1 MRLTDKNNKISYL
14 LFWLLV
20 SIAYC
25 GVYTVAEFAVTP
37 INGLRSFMVCAAQ
50 WAVVSFFASAVLQLI
65 SLNRIIFAI
74 TFTPLCLLS
83 TISVYYFVTTG
94 TGISATSIELA
105 AVNDATMWAT
115 AVTPTLIWLLVITLI
130 TGIAV
135 SVIRWKFV
143 RAPGKRIAAVF
154 CLIDVAVILMPAY
167 TTTRIRRAVGSR
179 MPYAIYFASD
189 EYLSNRS
196 IISDSRDTYT
206 QTAASADTTAVDI
219 FFVIGEALRADHL
232 SLNGYGRETMP
243 RLRLEHNLVSF
254 DSIYSDYTHTFASV
268 PAIMTRNNPDSPDAR
283 FEEQSFITLMKNAG
297 YRSAWFANQDLSA
310 SYIYFAHE
318 ADSLVTVNASR
329 SLNSF
334 APWLDSDMLPHIDK
348 WLAAGEKSQRSL
360 AVIHTIGS
368 HWWYGAH
375 YSNGDN
381 NFKPDADSREVSALS
396 REQLINSYDNTILA
410 TDKFLGNLIDMLRE
424 RTAVLIYYSDHG
436 ESLGENG
443 IYFHAADCEPLHHP
457 AALIWWSD
465 SYERAYPEKTAALRS
480 NRHRNT
486 TTASAF
492 HTVLDAA
499 AITTAPLDTTLSL
512 VRQKQADR

>member
-1 MRLTDKNNKISYL
+1 MRLTDKNHKVSYL
-14 LFWLLV
+14 LFWMLV

-37 INGLRSFMVCAAQ
+37 INGFRSFMVCAAQ
-50 WAVVSFFASAVLQLI
+50 WAVVSFFAAALLQLI
-65 SLNRIIFAI
+65 SLSRIIFAI

-105 AVNDATMWAT
+105 AVNDASMCAT
-115 AVTPTLIWLLVITLI
+115 VVTPTLICLLAITLI
-130 TGIAV
+130 TGIAA

-143 RAPGKRIAAVF
+143 RRSGKRIVAVL
-154 CLIDVAVILMPAY
+154 CLIDVVAILMPAY
-167 TTTRIRRAVGSR
+167 TTSRIRRAVGSR
-179 MPYAIYFASD
+179 MPYAIYFASN
-189 EYLSNRS
+189 EYLNNRS
-196 IISDSRDTYT
+196 IVSDNRDTYT
-206 QTAASADTTAVDI
+206 HTAASADTTSVDV

-232 SLNGYGRETMP
+232 SLNGYGRLTMP
-243 RLRLEHNLVSF
+243 KLSREGNLVSF
-254 DSIYSDYTHTFASV
+254 DSIYTDYTHTFVSV
-268 PAIMTRNNPDSPDAR
+268 PAIMTRNNPDTPDAR
-283 FEEQSFITLMKNAG
+283 FEEQSFITLMNNAG

-318 ADSLVTVNASR
+318 VDSLVTVNASR

-334 APWLDSDMLPHIDK
+334 APWLDSDLVPHIEK
-348 WLAAGEKSQRSL
+348 WLAAGEKGQRSL

-375 YSNGDN
+375 YTDRKGL
-381 NFKPDADSREVSALS
+381 FKPDADSREVSALS

-410 TDKFLGNLIDMLRE
+410 TDEFLGNLIDMLRE

-492 HTVLDAA
+492 HTVLDAT

-512 VRQKQADR
+512 VRQK